1 MKRFGLSCLAVL
13 LALTTSQIAAAKG
26 GKTGGKIGGKKAPEK
41 VKGPAPIAKA
51 AEIKEL
57 KGDFTWGMTPQA
69 VKDKLFAKI
78 DANYKDR
85 LEKSRLD
92 PAKNDGIR
100 QQIKADKDRISKSYV
115 KFEGKTPGWEVSIID
130 EEFVP
135 NNNESMLIYQ
145 EVKQKRYFFFNG
157 DSLFKMFI
165 AFDKEVVQG
174 KSFTEFGEMMQAKF
188 GKAQPVYRTVVLRG
202 QKDNV
207 LDTYLWRSSE
217 GDGLRLVDRSK
228 FYDVYCLVVYD
239 RSVADRQAE
248 VKKNNAAKVPTGSFI
263 DSVISDKPNDRDEND
278 NIVDRL
284 TGKEV
289 LKPGERRGNQQNI
302 KVPSPTGEMKA
313 EDKGF

>member
-1 MKRFGLSCLAVL
+1 MRRFGLTLLAVL
-13 LALTTSQIAAAKG
+13 LIPVTAHLAAAKG
-26 GKTGGKIGGKKAPEK
+26 GKKGPEK

-57 KGDFTWGMTPQA
+57 KGEFTWGMTPQQ
-69 VKDKLFAKI
+69 VKEKLFAKI
-78 DANYKDR
+78 DENYKERMD
-85 LEKSRLD
+85 KFRLD
-92 PAKNDGIR
+92 PAKSDQMRGLV
-100 QQIKADKDRISKSYV
+100 KADKDRIIKSYV

-135 NNNESMLIYQ
+135 ANGESMLVYQ
-145 EVKQKRYFFFNG
+145 ENKQKRYFFFNG
-157 DSLFKMFI
+157 ESLFKMFI
-165 AFDKEVVQG
+165 AFDKEIVQG
-174 KSFTEFGEMMQAKF
+174 KSFVDFGEMMQTKF
-188 GKAQPVYRTVVLRG
+188 GKAQPVYRTIVLHG
-202 QKDNV
+202 SKDQV

-248 VKKNNAAKVPTGSFI
+248 VKKNIANAVPKGSFV
-263 DSVISDKPNDRDEND
+263 DSVITDKNSDRDEND
-278 NIVDRL
+278 NVVDRI

-289 LKPGERRGNQQNI
+289 LKPGDRRGGQQNI

-313 EDKGF
+313 EDKAY

>member
-1 MKRFGLSCLAVL
+1 MRRFGLSILAVL
-13 LALTTSQIAAAKG
+13 LALTTAQIAAAKG
-26 GKTGGKIGGKKAPEK
+26 GKKGPEK

-57 KGDFTWGMTPQA
+57 KGEFAWGMTPQA

-78 DANYKDR
+78 DENYKER
-85 LEKSRLD
+85 LEKYRLD
-92 PAKNDGIR
+92 PAKNDGVR

-135 NNNESMLIYQ
+135 NNGESMLVYQ
-145 EVKQKRYFFFNG
+145 ENKQKRYFFFNG
-157 DSLFKMFI
+157 ESLFKMFI

-188 GKAQPVYRTVVLRG
+188 GKAQPVYRTIVLHG
-202 QKDNV
+202 QKDQV

-248 VKKNNAAKVPTGSFI
+248 VKKNNAAKVPAGSFV
-263 DSVISDKPNDRDEND
+263 DSVITDKPNDRDEND

-289 LKPGERRGNQQNI
+289 LKPGERRGGQQNI

-313 EDKGF
+313 EDKAY

>member
-1 MKRFGLSCLAVL
+1 MRRFGRTLLAVL
-13 LALTTSQIAAAKG
+13 LIPATAHIAFAAKG
-26 GKTGGKIGGKKAPEK
+26 GKKGPEK

-57 KGDFTWGMTPQA
+57 KGEFTWGMTPQQ
-69 VKDKLFAKI
+69 VKEKLFAKI
-78 DANYKDR
+78 DENYKDR
-85 LEKSRLD
+85 MEKFRLD
-92 PAKNDGIR
+92 PAKSDQMRGLV
-100 QQIKADKDRISKSYV
+100 KADKDRISKSYV

-135 NNNESMLIYQ
+135 NNGESMLVYQ
-145 EVKQKRYFFFNG
+145 ENKQKRYFFFNG
-157 DSLFKMFI
+157 ESLFKMFI

-174 KSFTEFGEMMQAKF
+174 KSFVEFGEMMQNKF
-188 GKAQPVYRTVVLRG
+188 GKAQPVYRTIVLHG
-202 QKDNV
+202 AKDQV

-239 RSVADRQAE
+239 RSVADRQTE
-248 VKKNNAAKVPTGSFI
+248 VKKSNAAKVPAGSFV
-263 DSVISDKPNDRDEND
+263 DSIITDKPSDRDEND
-278 NIVDRL
+278 NVIDRL

-289 LKPGERRGNQQNI
+289 LKPGERRGGQQNI
-302 KVPSPTGEMKA
+302 KVQSPTGEMKA

>member
-1 MKRFGLSCLAVL
+1 MRRFGLSCLAVL
-13 LALTTSQIAAAKG
+13 LALTTAQLAAAKG
-26 GKTGGKIGGKKAPEK
+26 GKKRPEK

-57 KGDFTWGMTPQA
+57 KGDFAWGMTPQK

-78 DANYKDR
+78 DENYKER
-85 LEKSRLD
+85 LEKYRLD
-92 PAKNDGIR
+92 PGKSDGVR
-100 QQIKADKDRISKSYV
+100 QQIKAEKDRINKSYV
-115 KFEGKTPGWEVSIID
+115 KFEGHTPGWEVSIID

-135 NNNESMLIYQ
+135 NNGESMLVYQ
-145 EVKQKRYFFFNG
+145 EAKQKRYFFFNG
-157 DSLFKMFI
+157 ESLFKMFI

-174 KSFTEFGEMMQAKF
+174 KNFAEFGEMMQAKF
-188 GKAQPVYRTVVLRG
+188 GKAQPVYRTVVLHG

-248 VKKNNAAKVPTGSFI
+248 VKKSNAAKVPAGSFV
-263 DSVISDKPNDRDEND
+263 DSVIVDKANDRDEND

-289 LKPGERRGNQQNI
+289 LKPGEHRGNQNI
-302 KVPSPTGEMKA
+302 KVPSPAGEMKA

>member
-1 MKRFGLSCLAVL
+1 MRRFGLSFLAMV
-13 LALTTSQIAAAKG
+13 LALTTAQIAAAKG
-26 GKTGGKIGGKKAPEK
+26 GKKGPEK

-57 KGDFTWGMTPQA
+57 KGDYTWGMTPQQ

-78 DANYKDR
+78 DENYKER

-92 PAKNDGIR
+92 PAKSDGIR
-100 QQIKADKDRISKSYV
+100 QQVKADKDRITKSFV
-115 KFEGKTPGWEVSIID
+115 KFEGHTPGWEVSIID

-135 NNNESMLIYQ
+135 SNGESMLVYL
-145 EVKQKRYFFFNG
+145 EAKQKRYFFFSG
-157 DSLFKMFI
+157 ESLFKMFV

-174 KSFTEFGEMMQAKF
+174 KSFADFGELMQQKF
-188 GKAQPVYRTVVLRG
+188 GRAQPVNRTVVTHGMRE
-202 QKDNV
+202 QV
-207 LDTYLWRSSE
+207 LDAFLWRSAE

-228 FYDVYCLVVYD
+228 FYDVYCLVIYD

-248 VKKNNAAKVPTGSFI
+248 VKKTNAAKVPTGSFV
-263 DSVISDKPNDRDEND
+263 DSVITDKSSDRDEND
-278 NIVDRL
+278 NVIDRI

-289 LKPGERRGNQQNI
+289 LKPGERRGGQQNI

-313 EDKGF
+313 EDKAY

>member
-1 MKRFGLSCLAVL
+1 MRRFGLSFLAML
-13 LALTTSQIAAAKG
+13 LALTTAQIAAAKG
-26 GKTGGKIGGKKAPEK
+26 GKKGPEK

-57 KGDFTWGMTPQA
+57 KGDYTWGMSPQQ
-69 VKDKLFAKI
+69 VKEKLFAKI
-78 DANYKDR
+78 EENYKER
-85 LEKSRLD
+85 LEKTRLD
-92 PAKNDGIR
+92 PAKNDGVR
-100 QQIKADKDRISKSYV
+100 QQIKADKDRITKSFV
-115 KFEGKTPGWEVSIID
+115 KFEGHTPGWEVSIID

-135 NNNESMLIYQ
+135 GNGESMLVYQ
-145 EVKQKRYFFFNG
+145 EAKQKRYFFFSG
-157 DSLFKMFI
+157 ETLFKMFI

-174 KSFTEFGEMMQAKF
+174 KSFADFGELMQQKF
-188 GKAQPVYRTVVLRG
+188 GRAQPVYRTVVTHG
-202 QKDNV
+202 MKEQV
-207 LDTYLWRSSE
+207 LDTFQWRSSE

-228 FYDVYCLVVYD
+228 FYDVYCLVIYD

-248 VKKNNAAKVPTGSFI
+248 VKKANAAKVPVGSFV

-278 NIVDRL
+278 NVVDRI

-313 EDKGF
+313 EDKPY

>member
-1 MKRFGLSCLAVL
+1 MRRFGLTLLAVL
-13 LALTTSQIAAAKG
+13 LIPATAQFAAAAKG
-26 GKTGGKIGGKKAPEK
+26 GKKGPEK

-57 KGDFTWGMTPQA
+57 KGEFTWGMTPQQ
-69 VKDKLFAKI
+69 VKEKLFAKI
-78 DANYKDR
+78 DENYKER
-85 LEKSRLD
+85 MEKFRLD
-92 PAKNDGIR
+92 PAKSDQIR
-100 QQIKADKDRISKSYV
+100 GLVKADKDRINKSFV

-135 NNNESMLIYQ
+135 GNNESMLVYQ
-145 EVKQKRYFFFNG
+145 ENKQKRYFFFSG
-157 DSLFKMFI
+157 ESLFKMFI
-165 AFDKEVVQG
+165 AFDREIVQG
-174 KSFTEFGEMMQAKF
+174 KKFVEFGEMMQSKF
-188 GKAQPVYRTVVLRG
+188 GRAQPVNRTIVLHG
-202 QKDNV
+202 AKTEV

-248 VKKNNAAKVPTGSFI
+248 VKKNKADAVPKGSFV
-263 DSVISDKPNDRDEND
+263 DSVITDKNSERDEND
-278 NIVDRL
+278 NVIDRI

-289 LKPGERRGNQQNI
+289 LKPGDRRGGQQNI

-313 EDKGF
+313 EDKAF

>member
-13 LALTTSQIAAAKG
+13 LALTTCQIAAAKG
-26 GKTGGKIGGKKAPEK
+26 GKMGGKIGGKKAPE
-41 VKGPAPIAKA
+41 
-51 AEIKEL
+51 
-57 KGDFTWGMTPQA
+57 T

-135 NNNESMLIYQ
+135 NNNEYMLIYQ

-157 DSLFKMFI
+157 ASLFKRFFP
-165 AFDKEVVQG
+165 FDKEVVRG
-174 KSFTEFGEMMQAKF
+174 KTIPEFGKMMQAKF

-239 RSVADRQAE
+239 
-248 VKKNNAAKVPTGSFI
+248 
-263 DSVISDKPNDRDEND
+263 
-278 NIVDRL
+278 
-284 TGKEV
+284 
-289 LKPGERRGNQQNI
+289 
-302 KVPSPTGEMKA
+302 
-313 EDKGF
+313 

>member
-1 MKRFGLSCLAVL
+1 MRRFGLTLLAVL
-13 LALTTSQIAAAKG
+13 LIPATAQFAAAAKG
-26 GKTGGKIGGKKAPEK
+26 GKKGPEK

-57 KGDFTWGMTPQA
+57 KGEFTWGMTPQQ
-69 VKDKLFAKI
+69 VKEKLFAKI
-78 DANYKDR
+78 DENYKER
-85 LEKSRLD
+85 MEKFRLD
-92 PAKNDGIR
+92 PANSDKIR
-100 QQIKADKDRISKSYV
+100 AMVKADKDRINKSFV

-135 NNNESMLIYQ
+135 NNNESMLVYQ
-145 EVKQKRYFFFNG
+145 ENKQKRYFFFQG
-157 DSLFKMFI
+157 ESLFKMFI
-165 AFDKEVVQG
+165 AFDREVVQG
-174 KSFTEFGEMMQAKF
+174 KKFVEFGEMMQSKF
-188 GKAQPVYRTVVLRG
+188 GRAQPVNRTVVLHG
-202 QKDNV
+202 AKTEV

-248 VKKNNAAKVPTGSFI
+248 VKKNNANAVPKGSFV
-263 DSVISDKPNDRDEND
+263 DSVITDKNSELDEND
-278 NIVDRL
+278 NVIDRI

-289 LKPGERRGNQQNI
+289 LKPGDRRGGQQNI

-313 EDKGF
+313 EDKAF

>member
-1 MKRFGLSCLAVL
+1 MRRFGLTLLAVL
-13 LALTTSQIAAAKG
+13 LIPATAQVAAAKG
-26 GKTGGKIGGKKAPEK
+26 GKKGTEK

-57 KGDFTWGMTPQA
+57 KGDFTWGMTPQQ
-69 VKDKLFAKI
+69 VKEKLFAKI
-78 DANYKDR
+78 DESNKER
-85 LEKSRLD
+85 LEKVRLD
-92 PAKNDGIR
+92 PANSDKIR
-100 QQIKADKDRISKSYV
+100 VQIKADKDRISKSYV

-135 NNNESMLIYQ
+135 NNGESMLVSQ
-145 EVKQKRYFFFNG
+145 EDKKKRYFFFNG
-157 DSLFKMFI
+157 EALFKMFI

-174 KSFTEFGEMMQAKF
+174 KSFVEFGEMMQTKF
-188 GKAQPVYRTVVLRG
+188 GKAQPVYRTIVLHG
-202 QKDNV
+202 AKDQV

-239 RSVADRQAE
+239 RSVADRQTE
-248 VKKNNAAKVPTGSFI
+248 LKKANAAKVPAGSFV
-263 DSVISDKPNDRDEND
+263 DSVISDKPSDRDEND
-278 NIVDRL
+278 NVVDRI

-289 LKPGERRGNQQNI
+289 LKPGDRRGGQQNI

-313 EDKGF
+313 EDKSF